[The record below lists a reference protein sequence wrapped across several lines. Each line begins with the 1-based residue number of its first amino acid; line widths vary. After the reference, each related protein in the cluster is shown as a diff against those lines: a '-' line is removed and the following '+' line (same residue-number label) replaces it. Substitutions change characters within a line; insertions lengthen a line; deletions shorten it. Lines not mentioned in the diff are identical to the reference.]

1 LEEEGFVK
9 NPRVLSGVA
18 SAVAALVVLSAC
30 GSSSSS
36 STSSTSG
43 SSGGGA
49 SATVVIGTA
58 PDYLDPQLGYTTQSA
73 EATYPTYTGLVTYA
87 HKDGAA
93 SLNVIPGLATA
104 VPSVSADGKTYTATL
119 RPGLK
124 FSNGAAVK
132 ASDFSFSIERALK
145 LNWGGDAFY
154 TANIVGADAYQK
166 GKSPTISGITTD
178 DATGKITIK
187 LIAPYGAFDNVLA
200 FPSSAIVPTGT
211 AMKNLSNSPPPGV
224 GPYVITNVAPNE
236 ASWTMKI
243 NTIYNAEAI
252 AGIPPAHANVN
263 VKIEANNQTEAED
276 VLNGTADIFDPGDT
290 LPPALLSQISTSSH
304 FTKEPI
310 QQTFYFFLN
319 TTIKPFNNPLAR
331 QAVTMAIDQS
341 ALSRLDSGNFAPG
354 CYFLPPGL
362 VGHPTAPCPYG
373 DPAAGGSIAKAKAL
387 IAKAGLTGTP
397 VDVYGETR
405 SPRKEFVD
413 YYASVLNQIGFKATE
428 KILADATYF
437 PTIGNLK
444 LNPQTGFADW
454 NQDFPNPIDFYLLL
468 DKSSIQSV
476 NNQNFSQVSDPHIQ
490 SELKALGTVPAAQ
503 LGTVA
508 ARWQALDEYVAK
520 QAYEL
525 VFGYQQ
531 WPKFASTRV
540 NFAALHFIPLYGIDW
555 SSIQLTQ

>member
-1 LEEEGFVK
+1 VK
-9 NPRVLSGVA
+9 NFRALSGVA

-30 GSSSSS
+30 GSSSSNS
-36 STSSTSG
+36 STASTSTSSR
-43 SSGGGA
+43 GGA
-49 SATVVIGTA
+49 AATVVIGTA

-93 SLNVIPGLATA
+93 ALTVIAGLATA
-104 VPSVSADGKTYTATL
+104 VPTVSADGKTYTATL

-132 ASDFSFSIERALK
+132 ASDFTYSIERALK

-166 GKSPTISGITTD
+166 GKSPTISGITAD
-178 DATGKITIK
+178 DTSGKITIK

-200 FPSSAIVPTGT
+200 FPSSAIVPSGT

-224 GPYVITNVAPNE
+224 GAYVITSVAPNE

-252 AGIPPAHANVN
+252 PGIPPAHVNVN

-290 LPPALLSQISTSSH
+290 LPPALLSQISASSH

-354 CYFLPPGL
+354 CYFLPPGI
-362 VGHPTAPCPYG
+362 VGHPTTPCPYG

-387 IAKAGLTGTP
+387 VAKAGLTGTP

-531 WPKFASTRV
+531 WPKFASSRV
-540 NFAALHFIPLYGIDW
+540 NFAALDFIPLYGIDW

>member
-1 LEEEGFVK
+1 VK
-9 NPRVLSGVA
+9 NFRALSGVA

-30 GSSSSS
+30 GSSSSNS
-36 STSSTSG
+36 STASTSTSSR
-43 SSGGGA
+43 GGA
-49 SATVVIGTA
+49 AATVVIGTA

-93 SLNVIPGLATA
+93 ALTVIAGLATA
-104 VPSVSADGKTYTATL
+104 VPTVSADGKTYTATL

-132 ASDFSFSIERALK
+132 ASDFTYSIERALK

-166 GKSPTISGITTD
+166 GKSPTISGITAD
-178 DATGKITIK
+178 DTSGKITIK

-200 FPSSAIVPTGT
+200 FPSSAIVPSGT

-224 GPYVITNVAPNE
+224 GPYVITSVAPNE

-252 AGIPPAHANVN
+252 PGIPPAHVNVN

-290 LPPALLSQISTSSH
+290 LPPALLSQISASSH

-354 CYFLPPGL
+354 CYFLPPGI
-362 VGHPTAPCPYG
+362 VGHPTTPCPYG

-387 IAKAGLTGTP
+387 VAKAGLTGTP

-531 WPKFASTRV
+531 WPKFASSRV
-540 NFAALHFIPLYGIDW
+540 NFAALDFIPLYGIDW

>member
-1 LEEEGFVK
+1 MK
-9 NPRVLSGVA
+9 SHRVPAGVA
-18 SAVAALVVLSAC
+18 IALASAAVLAAC
-30 GSSSSS
+30 GSSSSSS

-43 SSGGGA
+43 TSGSSGA
-49 SATVVIGTA
+49 KATSAATVVVGTA

-93 SLNVIPGLATA
+93 ALTVIPGLATA
-104 VPSVSADGKTYTATL
+104 VPTVSNGGKTYTATL

-132 ASDFSFSIERALK
+132 ASDFTYSIERALK
-145 LNWGGDAFY
+145 LNWGGSAFY
-154 TANIVGADAYQK
+154 TGNIVGASAYQK
-166 GKSPTISGITTD
+166 GTASTISGITTD
-178 DATGKITIK
+178 DATGKITIN
-187 LIAPYGAFDNVLA
+187 LSAPYGAFDNVLA
-200 FPSSAIVPTGT
+200 FPSSAIVPSGT

-224 GPYVITNVAPNE
+224 GAYQITNVVPNQ
-236 ASWTMKI
+236 SFTMQI
-243 NTIYNAEAI
+243 NQTYNAEQI
-252 AGIPPAHANVN
+252 PGIPPAHVNVN
-263 VKIEANNQTEAED
+263 VKIEANNQTEAES

-290 LPPALLSQISTSSH
+290 LPPALISQITASSH
-304 FTKEPI
+304 FAKQPI
-310 QQTFYFFLN
+310 QQNFYFFLN
-319 TTIKPFNNPLAR
+319 TKRPPFNNILAR
-331 QAVTMAIDQS
+331 QAVIEALNQP

-354 CYFLPPGL
+354 CYFLPPGI

-373 DPAAGGSIAKAKAL
+373 DPSKGGNIAAAKAL
-387 IAKAGLTGTP
+387 VAKAGLTGTP

-468 DKSSIQSV
+468 DSSSIQST
-476 NNQNFSQVSDPHIQ
+476 NNQNFSQVKDPHID
-490 SELKALGTVPAAQ
+490 SELKALGKVPAAQ
-503 LGTVA
+503 LSTVS

-520 QAYEL
+520 QAYEA
-525 VFGYQQ
+525 VYGYQQ
-531 WPKFASTRV
+531 WPKFASSRV
-540 NFAALHFIPLYGIDW
+540 NFAALDFIPLYGIDW
-555 SSIQLTQ
+555 SSIQLTK

>member
-1 LEEEGFVK
+1 MK
-9 NPRVLSGVA
+9 NHRVPAGVA
-18 SAVAALVVLSAC
+18 IALASAAVLAAC
-30 GSSSSS
+30 GSSSSSS

-43 SSGGGA
+43 TSGSSGA
-49 SATVVIGTA
+49 KATSAATVVVGTA

-93 SLNVIPGLATA
+93 ALTVIPGLATA
-104 VPSVSADGKTYTATL
+104 VPTVSNGGKTYTATL

-132 ASDFSFSIERALK
+132 ASDFTYSIERALK
-145 LNWGGDAFY
+145 LNWGGSAFY
-154 TANIVGADAYQK
+154 TGNIVGASAYQK
-166 GKSPTISGITTD
+166 GTASTISGITTD
-178 DATGKITIK
+178 DATGKITIN
-187 LIAPYGAFDNVLA
+187 LSAPYGAFDNVLA
-200 FPSSAIVPTGT
+200 FPSSAIVPSGT

-224 GPYVITNVAPNE
+224 GAYQITNVVPNQ
-236 ASWTMKI
+236 SFTMQI
-243 NTIYNAEAI
+243 NQTYNAEQI
-252 AGIPPAHANVN
+252 PGIPPAHVNVN
-263 VKIEANNQTEAED
+263 VKIEANNQTEAES

-290 LPPALLSQISTSSH
+290 LPPALISQITASSH
-304 FTKEPI
+304 FAKQPI
-310 QQTFYFFLN
+310 QQNFYFFLN
-319 TTIKPFNNPLAR
+319 TKRPPFNNILAR
-331 QAVTMAIDQS
+331 QAVIEALNQP

-354 CYFLPPGL
+354 CYFLPPGI

-373 DPAAGGSIAKAKAL
+373 DPSKGGNIAAAKAL
-387 IAKAGLTGTP
+387 VAKAGLTGTP

-468 DKSSIQSV
+468 DSSSIQST
-476 NNQNFSQVSDPHIQ
+476 NNQNFSQVKDPHID
-490 SELKALGTVPAAQ
+490 SELKALGKVPAAQ
-503 LGTVA
+503 LSTVS

-520 QAYEL
+520 QAYEA
-525 VFGYQQ
+525 VYGYQQ
-531 WPKFASTRV
+531 WPKFASSRV
-540 NFAALHFIPLYGIDW
+540 NFAALDFIPLYGIDW
-555 SSIQLTQ
+555 SSIQLTK

>member
-1 LEEEGFVK
+1 LEEEGSVK
-9 NPRVLSGVA
+9 NSRVP
-18 SAVAALVVLSAC
+18 SAVALALATAAVLSAC
-30 GSSSSS
+30 GSSST
-36 STSSTSG
+36 TSNTGSASG
-43 SSGGGA
+43 SA
-49 SATVVIGTA
+49 ATVVIGTA

-93 SLNVIPGLATA
+93 ALTVIPGLATA

-124 FSNGAAVK
+124 YSNGAAVK
-132 ASDFSFSIERALK
+132 ASDFTYSIERALK
-145 LNWGGDAFY
+145 LNWGGDTFY
-154 TANIVGADAYQK
+154 TANIVGASAYQS
-166 GKSPTISGITTD
+166 GKAATISGITTN
-178 DATGKITIK
+178 DATGTITIK

-200 FPSSAIVPTGT
+200 FPSSALVPTGT
-211 AMKNLSNSPPPGV
+211 AMKNLSNNPPPGV
-224 GPYVITNVAPNE
+224 GAYVITNVVPNE
-236 ASWTMKI
+236 SWTMKI

-252 AGIPPAHANVN
+252 PGIPPAHVNVN

-276 VLNGTADIFDPGDT
+276 VLNGSADIFDPGDT
-290 LPPALLSQISTSSH
+290 IPPALISQVSASSH
-304 FTKEPI
+304 FAKEPI

-319 TTIKPFNNPLAR
+319 TKIPPFNNPLAR
-331 QAVTMAIDQS
+331 EAVTMAIDES

-354 CYFLPPGL
+354 CYFLPPGII
-362 VGHPTAPCPYG
+362 GHPTAPCPYG
-373 DPAAGGSIAKAKAL
+373 DPAAGGNIAKAKAL

-413 YYASVLNQIGFKATE
+413 YYASVLNEIGFKATE

-468 DKSSIQSV
+468 DSSSIQST
-476 NNQNFSQVSDPHIQ
+476 NNQNFSQVDDPHID
-490 SELKALGTVPAAQ
+490 SELKALGPVPASQ
-503 LGTVA
+503 LSTVA

-520 QAYEL
+520 KAYEV

-531 WPKFASTRV
+531 WPKFASSRV
-540 NFAALHFIPLYGIDW
+540 DFAALDFIPLYGIDW
-555 SSIQLTQ
+555 SSIQLNK

>member
-1 LEEEGFVK
+1 LEEEGSVK
-9 NPRVLSGVA
+9 NPRVP
-18 SAVAALVVLSAC
+18 SAVALALATAAVLSAC
-30 GSSSSS
+30 GSSST
-36 STSSTSG
+36 TSNTGSASG
-43 SSGGGA
+43 SA
-49 SATVVIGTA
+49 ATVVIGTA

-93 SLNVIPGLATA
+93 ALTVIPGLATA

-124 FSNGAAVK
+124 YSNGAAVK
-132 ASDFSFSIERALK
+132 ASDFTYSIERALK
-145 LNWGGDAFY
+145 LNWGGDTFY
-154 TANIVGADAYQK
+154 TANIVGASAYQA
-166 GKSPTISGITTD
+166 GTAATISGITTD
-178 DATGKITIK
+178 DATGTITIK

-200 FPSSAIVPTGT
+200 FPSSALVPTGT

-224 GPYVITNVAPNE
+224 GAYVITNVVPNE
-236 ASWTMKI
+236 SWTMKI

-252 AGIPPAHANVN
+252 PGIPPAHVNVN

-276 VLNGTADIFDPGDT
+276 VLNGSADIFDPGDT
-290 LPPALLSQISTSSH
+290 IPPALISQVSASSH

-319 TTIKPFNNPLAR
+319 TKIPPFNNPLAR
-331 QAVTMAIDQS
+331 EAVTMAIDES

-354 CYFLPPGL
+354 CYFLPPGII
-362 VGHPTAPCPYG
+362 GHPTAPCPYG

-413 YYASVLNQIGFKATE
+413 YYASVLNEIGFKATE

-468 DKSSIQSV
+468 DSSSIQST
-476 NNQNFSQVSDPHIQ
+476 NNQNFSQVDDPHID
-490 SELKALGTVPAAQ
+490 SELKALGPVPASQ

-520 QAYEL
+520 KAYEV

-531 WPKFASTRV
+531 WPKFASSRV
-540 NFAALHFIPLYGIDW
+540 DFAALDFIPLYGIDW
-555 SSIQLTQ
+555 SSIQLDK

>member
-1 LEEEGFVK
+1 VK
-9 NPRVLSGVA
+9 NSRVLSG
-18 SAVAALVVLSAC
+18 SALAAIAAALLSAC

-43 SSGGGA
+43 ASGSSGA
-49 SATVVIGTA
+49 TATSAATVVIGTA

-93 SLNVIPGLATA
+93 SLTVIPGLATA
-104 VPSVSADGKTYTATL
+104 VPSVSNGGKTYTATL

-132 ASDFSFSIERALK
+132 ASDFTYSIERALK

-154 TANIVGADAYQK
+154 TGNIVGATAYQK
-166 GKSPTISGITTD
+166 GTASTISGITTD
-178 DATGKITIK
+178 DATGKVTIN

-200 FPSSAIVPTGT
+200 FPSSAIVPSGT

-224 GPYVITNVAPNE
+224 GPYQITNVVPNQ
-236 ASWTMKI
+236 SWTMKI
-243 NTIYNAEAI
+243 NQTYNAEQI
-252 AGIPPAHANVN
+252 PGIPPAHVNVN
-263 VKIEANNQTEAED
+263 VKIEANNQTEAES

-290 LPPALLSQISTSSH
+290 LPPALISQISASSH
-304 FTKEPI
+304 FAKAPI
-310 QQTFYFFLN
+310 QQNFYFFLN
-319 TTIKPFNNPLAR
+319 TKRPPFNNILAR
-331 QAVTMAIDQS
+331 QAVIEALNQP

-354 CYFLPPGL
+354 CYFLPPGI

-373 DPAAGGSIAKAKAL
+373 DPSKGGNIAAAKAL
-387 IAKAGLTGTP
+387 VAKAGLTGSP

-468 DKSSIQSV
+468 DSSSIQST
-476 NNQNFSQVSDPHIQ
+476 NNQNFSQVKDPHID
-490 SELKALGTVPAAQ
+490 SELKALGKIPAAQ
-503 LGTVA
+503 LKTVS
-508 ARWQALDEYVAK
+508 ARWQALDQYVAK
-520 QAYEL
+520 QAYEA
-525 VFGYQQ
+525 VYGYQQ
-531 WPKFASTRV
+531 WPKFASARV
-540 NFAALHFIPLYGIDW
+540 DFAALHFIPLYGIDW
-555 SSIQLTQ
+555 SSIQLTK